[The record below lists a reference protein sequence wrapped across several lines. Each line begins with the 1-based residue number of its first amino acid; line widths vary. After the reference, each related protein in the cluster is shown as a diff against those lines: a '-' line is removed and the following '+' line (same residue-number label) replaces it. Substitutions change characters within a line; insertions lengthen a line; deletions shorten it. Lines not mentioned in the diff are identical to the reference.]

1 MKKLWL
7 IALALVIFSAAGLG
21 AQERTW
27 WYLAG
32 REGGSAAAN
41 NATNLRLGRPIDE
54 KAYVYIYFR
63 MAQRPDSIKKGEF
76 TKVRLNFT
84 LSTEKDIYWQCV
96 YYEDMSGGVLG
107 SEKLAGSALK
117 AGPIE
122 TDFSHFTMVW
132 SGRDKTLTPSKMNG
146 LCLAIPYAVAD
157 GTVTFTLTGV
167 ELLP

>member
-1 MKKLWL
+1 MKKFW
-7 IALALVIFSAAGLG
+7 IFALVLTVFTVAGLG

-27 WYLAG
+27 WYLARG
-32 REGGSAAAN
+32 EGGSAAPN
-41 NATNLRLGRPIDE
+41 STVNLRLGRPSDE
-54 KAYVYIYFR
+54 RAYIYIYFR
-63 MAQRPDSIKKGEF
+63 MAQRSDSIKNGNF

-96 YYEDMSGGVLG
+96 YYEDMQGGVLG
-107 SEKLAGSALK
+107 SERLAGSALK
-117 AGPIE
+117 TGPIE

-132 SGRDKTLTPSKMNG
+132 SGRDRTLTTSKMSG

-157 GTVTFTLTGV
+157 GTVSFTLTGV